1 MPPFPAKNME
11 KPLISTLPNVK
22 IRGFFVQSAI
32 LSYMLGIKYYKAVR
46 HR

>member
-11 KPLISTLPNVK
+11 KPPISTLTNAK
-22 IRGFFVQSAI
+22 IRGCFVLFVI
-32 LSYMLGIKYYKAVR
+32 LSYMLGIRYYKAAR